1 MQDTKSLLQGDY
13 LCMNQ
18 FRKRVSI
25 QEEVPV
31 YPINALE
38 DEAEKRKIEKQV
50 PSHIKDLI
58 ARKFGSAEESNRIML
73 GYADDEDVRLQI
85 DELFENQRI
94 RAEKM
99 VKLCTPQFACEE

>member
-1 MQDTKSLLQGDY
+1 MQDTKSLLQGDN

-18 FRKRVSI
+18 FWKRISI

-31 YPINALE
+31 YPIDALE

-58 ARKFGSAEESNRIML
+58 SRKFGSAEESNRIML
-73 GYADDEDVRLQI
+73 GYADDEDVRRQI
-85 DELFENQRI
+85 DDLFESQRL

-99 VKLCTPQFACEE
+99 AKLRTP